1 MILRRRSTR
10 EASHSGEEA
19 RSVKRR
25 KRGNKD
31 ADSVW
36 YHNVS
41 PIFEEPISDDFL
53 GLVSS
58 PEGEERP
65 YEEPSVQVT
74 VERNLPPI
82 APPED
87 LVPDADSYGPV
98 DRPMADPER
107 YAGAW
112 AEGLGGAHEQPLET
126 PRTEFGTTPAAATW
140 AEHGFVG
147 GPPAG
152 NLDAPPWATEPPGV
166 PEALAPPPGPGSPP
180 WPEPVAEAPIAAEA
194 APEPARWQPEP
205 SFQPEAPPEPA
216 RWQPEPSFQPEPP
229 PAAPPVPQRPFVYDS
244 GPPPAVDP
252 PMIIPIRAYYM
263 TRADDTLRSVA
274 AQFLNTPSR
283 WQELRSL
290 NAAYPGIAIAGPDTL
305 IPVGSSLALP
315 GDPLPWGKPD
325 PVYLWTL
332 AEKFLYTAWGREPSP
347 EEVVPFWRGLTS
359 GAKHL
364 DMGASA
370 PPAIDSPAPAEP
382 SVPPAMQPPAAPL
395 PPEAAAPAPPVAPP
409 PSEAAAPAPPTAPVA
424 PSPPPAPPV
433 APPQQTWP
441 EQPPPAEPR
450 PEYEPEPPAAPPP
463 VQSHAEAAQTYQQPA
478 EQPAPPPPEPAQ
490 PAYEEPVPAEPP
502 RYEAEPAAPV
512 YESPQAPDLGYEQPS
527 PPPPEPSE
535 PAYEAAPPPPPPEP
549 PQPTHEAP
557 APREPPR
564 YEPPIT
570 PAPAFE
576 PMPGMPDL
584 GPIEPATPAGP
595 EMEAPPLPAFMPSLT
610 GATPSAELPVEQVFA
625 STQRVLAGTA
635 IGDAMMLW
643 QLGRLRRRRGARR
656 GDTTPDPLELSLE
669 QTARVDS
676 LRLIE
681 AAMRHLRAMTI
692 AQLKPKPRVVCVRTG
707 TYGFEVL
714 LDQPVEAPEG
724 WQAASGGYVLELPRG
739 ATVEQLD
746 AVGQGPSLCPA
757 LVPVGDTAEG
767 PLLLNIEEIG
777 CLAVAGPTNPTAS
790 LLTSIVETLGSSPLA
805 GDIRIITV
813 GVSSPVG
820 PGWERIH
827 ATSYDSPQLEHLL
840 STAHSA
846 AHTAAGSIDV
856 LVIGPG
862 NDLLFQRAGQIA
874 SIPGSRLML
883 VGSTSSAA
891 ARWPWRI
898 HVDENSRAVVHPIAV
913 NIVATQAMRP
923 ELAYLLSEAA
933 EGSHTTSR
941 F

>member
-1 MILRRRSTR
+1 M
-10 EASHSGEEA
+10 
-19 RSVKRR
+19 
-25 KRGNKD
+25 
-31 ADSVW
+31 
-36 YHNVS
+36 
-41 PIFEEPISDDFL
+41 
-53 GLVSS
+53 
-58 PEGEERP
+58 
-65 YEEPSVQVT
+65 QVT

-87 LVPDADSYGPV
+87 LSPDADPYGAV

-112 AEGLGGAHEQPLET
+112 AEGLGGTHEQPLES
-126 PRTEFGTTPAAATW
+126 PPTEFGPTPATATW

-147 GPPAG
+147 GAPAG
-152 NLDAPPWATEPPGV
+152 NLDAPPWAMEQPGV
-166 PEALAPPPGPGSPP
+166 PEALAPPSQPGIPL

-194 APEPARWQPEP
+194 RPEPAMPQPER
-205 SFQPEAPPEPA
+205 SAYPEAPLEPA
-216 RWQPEPSFQPEPP
+216 PWQPEPSFQPEPP
-229 PAAPPVPQRPFVYDS
+229 PAAAPPVPQRPFVYDS

-290 NAAYPGIAIAGPDTL
+290 NAAYPGIANAGPDTL
-305 IPVGSSLALP
+305 IPIGSSLALP

-370 PPAIDSPAPAEP
+370 PPAIGAPAPAEP
-382 SVPPAMQPPAAPL
+382 PIPPAMQPPAAPL
-395 PPEAAAPAPPVAPP
+395 PPEAAVPAPPA
-409 PSEAAAPAPPTAPVA
+409 APVA
-424 PSPPPAPPV
+424 PTPPPAPPV

-441 EQPPPAEPR
+441 QEPPPAEPR
-450 PEYEPEPPAAPPP
+450 LEYEPTPPAAPPP
-463 VQSHAEAAQTYQQPA
+463 VQSHAEAAQTYHARTYQ
-478 EQPAPPPPEPAQ
+478 Q
-490 PAYEEPVPAEPP
+490 PAYEEPAPAEPP
-502 RYEAEPAAPV
+502 RYVAEPAQAATPEPTAPV
-512 YESPQAPDLGYEQPS
+512 YEPPQAPDLGYEQPAPPPPEPPQPAYEERAPAEPPRYETEPPHPS
-527 PPPPEPSE
+527 PAPVYEQPAPPPPPEPSQ
-535 PAYEAAPPPPPPEP
+535 PAYEAPPPPPPPEP
-549 PQPTHEAP
+549 PQPVYEAP
-557 APREPPR
+557 APPEPPR
-564 YEPPIT
+564 YQPPRT

-576 PMPGMPDL
+576 PMPGMPNL
-584 GPIEPATPAGP
+584 GPIEPVAPARP
-595 EMEAPPLPAFMPSLT
+595 EMEAPPLPAFMPSIT

-625 STQRVLAGTA
+625 STQGVLAGTA

-643 QLGRLRRRRGARR
+643 KLGRLRRRRGATR

-669 QTARVDS
+669 QTARMDS

-707 TYGFEVL
+707 AYGFEVL
-714 LDQPVEAPEG
+714 LDHPVEAPEG

-739 ATVEQLD
+739 VTAEQLD

-777 CLAVAGPTNPTAS
+777 CLAVSGPTNPTAS

-883 VGSTSSAA
+883 VGATSSAA

-933 EGSHTTSR
+933 EGPHTTSR